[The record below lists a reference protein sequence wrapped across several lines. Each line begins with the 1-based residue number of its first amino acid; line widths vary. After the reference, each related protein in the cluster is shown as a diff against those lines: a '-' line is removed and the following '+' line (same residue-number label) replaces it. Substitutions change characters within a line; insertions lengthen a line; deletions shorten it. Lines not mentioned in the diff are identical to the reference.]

1 MNPFYEFAMP
11 CRWMKFHRVSIFFYG
26 DSNNKGIVFSWIIQS
41 PVQSMNHAIPVRCS
55 SRAPNSCSVY
65 LFTYPEQSHCLG
77 PLSTKD
83 CTGEKGWQLSLSLCI
98 LHSLLT
104 EMCASWGL
112 VEGEACGEVKVQ
124 GRAFQNDSLMI
135 WCWCPGNGSPE
146 LTVSF
151 IGIFCKFLRHS
162 SLDTPDYHFL
172 LHPQCL
178 SSNTLLTLPGPLDF
192 QALHI
197 QAGVLL
203 SFHTV
208 FRKGCSFQWDLVP
221 KKKTPLSHLQRKLSS
236 LPASPRQSLP

>member
-1 MNPFYEFAMP
+1 MP
-11 CRWMKFHRVSIFFYG
+11 LLWIHSTNLLCPAIGWNFTVCIFFYG

-41 PVQSMNHAIPVRCS
+41 PVQSMNHAIPVRRS
-55 SRAPNSCSVY
+55 INAPDSCSVY

-112 VEGEACGEVKVQ
+112 VEGEVCGEVKVQ
-124 GRAFQNDSLMI
+124 GRAFQNDSLII
-135 WCWCPGNGSPE
+135 WCRCPGNGSPE

-162 SLDTPDYHFL
+162 SLDTPDYRFL
-172 LHPQCL
+172 LHPQFL
-178 SSNTLLTLPGPLDF
+178 SSNTLPTLPGPLDF
-192 QALHI
+192 QHSTSRLE
-197 QAGVLL
+197 
-203 SFHTV
+203 FCCPFT
-208 FRKGCSFQWDLVP
+208 
-221 KKKTPLSHLQRKLSS
+221 
-236 LPASPRQSLP
+236 